1 MPELLLEILSE
12 EIPARMQARAADDL
26 KRLVTFVFDDLGIEY
41 DTAESFFTPRRLALV
56 VTGLPAKQPDTSEEK
71 RGPNV
76 NAPEQAIN
84 GFKGSLPEGAV
95 IEERETPKGTF
106 YFATVERKG
115 HEASRFCSF
124 AVGHAVSEL
133 NWSKSMRWGSGRV
146 RWVRPLHSIIG
157 IVDGEPIPYSIELY
171 DDEPV
176 GRGIVAGNT
185 TVGHRFLAPDA
196 ITVTDFTDY
205 KARLLA
211 AKVMLDPAERRAKIE
226 ADAKALCEKE
236 GLSLKDD
243 PGLLD
248 EVTGLVEWPVVLMG
262 TIDDAFMDLPDE
274 VLSTSMRSHQKYFS
288 TLGTDGKLANKF
300 IVVANTETKDDGQ
313 QVVAGNER
321 VLRARLSDAKF
332 FWDQDRSQTLES
344 RVDALADR
352 VFHAK
357 LGNLL
362 EKVDRV
368 EALAAEI
375 SKYVEGADE
384 NLVKRAA
391 RLAKADLS
399 TGMVG
404 EFPELQGLMG
414 RYYAQHDGEDA
425 AVADAVAK
433 HYSPQGPNDTCPTN
447 PVSVCVALADKI
459 DTLSGFFAIDEK
471 PTGSKDPYAL
481 RRAALGVIRL
491 VLENNIR
498 LSLVKSVAKAVR
510 LYDSPTFP
518 GFIEGTF
525 IEDFEA
531 GHWFVNP
538 LDGRLTKVRAGS
550 MPATELPDE
559 GTKEEQELLGSI
571 LLFFVE
577 RLIANLRTSGFPHDL
592 INAVFSQRGN
602 DDLVRLINRV
612 EALQGFLKTE
622 DGENLLTAYRRAANI
637 LRAEEKKDGVSYN
650 DAPDPELLTDDA
662 EKALADALD
671 HAKPAIDN
679 ALAAEDFVAAMQA
692 LAGLRKPVDTF
703 FDDVTVNADDAALR
717 VNRLKLL
724 NGIRASLDGVADF
737 SKIEGK

>member
-211 AKVMLDPAERRAKIE
+211 AKVMLDPAERQAKIE
-226 ADAKALCEKE
+226 ADAKALCEAE

-262 TIDDAFMDLPDE
+262 TIDDAFMELPDE

-332 FWDQDRSQTLES
+332 FWDQDRATKLES
-344 RVDALADR
+344 RVDALAER

-362 EKVDRV
+362 EKVGRV
-368 EALAAEI
+368 EELAVDLVGYITE
-375 SKYVEGADE
+375 EQE
-384 NLVKRAA
+384 FNLRQAA
-391 RLAKADLS
+391 KLAKADLS

-404 EFPELQGLMG
+404 EFPELQGIMG
-414 RYYAQHDGEDA
+414 RYYAQNDGKDA
-425 AVADAVAK
+425 EICDAIAE
-433 HYSPQGPNDTCPTN
+433 HYSPLGPSDICPTQFA
-447 PVSVCVALADKI
+447 SIWVALADKI
-459 DTLSGFFAIDEK
+459 DTLVGFFAIDER

-491 VLENNIR
+491 ILENGLR
-498 LSLVKSVAKAVR
+498 LSLKEAFAKSFLLQPESVKHAYKNMMEEAYRALAASGEEIDLSEKGPDQDISYQVLAFFADRLKVHLREQGVR
-510 LYDSPTFP
+510 
-518 GFIEGTF
+518 
-525 IEDFEA
+525 
-531 GHWFVNP
+531 
-538 LDGRLTKVRAGS
+538 
-550 MPATELPDE
+550 
-559 GTKEEQELLGSI
+559 
-571 LLFFVE
+571 
-577 RLIANLRTSGFPHDL
+577 HDL
-592 INAVFSQRGN
+592 IDAVFALGGE

-637 LRAEEKKDGVSYN
+637 LRAEEKKDGISYN
-650 DAPDPELLTDDA
+650 DAPDPGLLTDDA

-671 HAKPAIDN
+671 HAKPAIEN

-717 VNRLKLL
+717 ANRLKLL

-737 SKIEGK
+737 SKIEGR